1 MLRIVAIVTIFNA
14 QFDIIL
20 GKDVS
25 ERSTTEQS
33 YYQLNPFQN
42 SYHYG
47 YEVGPDGHFHHERR
61 GQDGVTY
68 GCYGHVDPNGKL
80 HVTHY
85 VADSRGYRVVEPNKP
100 VQIYLEDE
108 PDWDGYGSGQRETVS
123 FYNNYTFYH
132 IFFVHDKI
140 SNDFYRSC

>member
-1 MLRIVAIVTIFNA
+1 MI
-14 QFDIIL
+14 
-20 GKDVS
+20 
-25 ERSTTEQS
+25 
-33 YYQLNPFQN
+33 N

-123 FYNNYTFYH
+123 IYYN
-132 IFFVHDKI
+132 
-140 SNDFYRSC
+140 